1 MLDIDGSRG
10 EGGGQ
15 ILRTSLSLS
24 LVTGLPFRIGG
35 IRARRNKPGLLRQHL
50 TAVKAAVD
58 ISGARVSGAELG
70 SQTLTFEPA
79 AIRGGDLQIC
89 IGSAGSVT
97 LVLQTILPAL
107 LWAATPSRVTLE
119 GGTHN
124 PMAPPYDFVANA
136 FVPALR
142 QMGVSITVG
151 LERFGFYPAG
161 GGLMRVEV
169 EPWRV
174 AMPLTLEARGPV
186 TVRARAL
193 VAALPETIG
202 RRELTVVRERL
213 GLDRAAARVE
223 QAGPSIGPGNAL
235 LIAIAGNVVT
245 EVVTAFG
252 EKGVSAETVAH
263 RACDEAERF
272 LRADVPVG
280 PHLADQLLIP
290 MALGAGGTFR
300 TLAVSDHTRTNADV
314 IGQFLAAPISIT
326 RESDDV
332 DRVRVGGGP
341 AVAREGTRTES

>member
-1 MLDIDGSRG
+1 MLEIDGSQG

-24 LVTGLPFRIGG
+24 LVTGRPFRIAG

-58 ISGARVSGAELG
+58 ISGARVAGAELG

-79 AIRGGDLQIC
+79 AIRGDDLQIS

-107 LWAATPSRVTLE
+107 LRAATPSRVTLE

-169 EPWRV
+169 EPFG
-174 AMPLTLEARGPV
+174 AHTHPAFFASLGAEARFRRDESG
-186 TVRARAL
+186 AL
-193 VAALPETIG
+193 RLTDGGNYLVDLYFPQGIDDPEALDLRIN
-202 RRELTVVRERL
+202 RRPGILEN
-213 GLDRAAARVE
+213 GLF
-223 QAGPSIGPGNAL
+223 I
-235 LIAIAGNVVT
+235 
-245 EVVTAFG
+245 
-252 EKGVSAETVAH
+252 
-263 RACDEAERF
+263 
-272 LRADVPVG
+272 
-280 PHLADQLLIP
+280 HLADHVLTASP
-290 MALGAGGTFR
+290 GGVEVDSLGD
-300 TLAVSDHTRTNADV
+300 VS
-314 IGQFLAAPISIT
+314 L
-326 RESDDV
+326 
-332 DRVRVGGGP
+332 
-341 AVAREGTRTES
+341 